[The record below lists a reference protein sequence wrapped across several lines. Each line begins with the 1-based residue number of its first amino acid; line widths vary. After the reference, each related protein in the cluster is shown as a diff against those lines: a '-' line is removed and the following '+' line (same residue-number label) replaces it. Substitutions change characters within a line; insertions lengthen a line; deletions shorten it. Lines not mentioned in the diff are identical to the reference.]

1 MTLAKEGKTKT
12 LVQWLMEQIDGEA
25 YRAGTL
31 SGERHPAVSSE
42 LFRMLGGRE
51 RFLSQARALEE
62 DAVLGKSGKIR
73 FEWRDMGGDIKKMD
87 YSVDIM
93 PELCRRMGI
102 EDPRV
107 RQIRYIET
115 LNVWKE
121 KADGT
126 WLARYYEDE
135 ISKLKKGKCSATLQ
149 EEVEDGYLYRC
160 LDEIVNLKESVEKPV
175 FSARIFKNVALREE
189 RLTPS
194 KIFRRKYEGKTLG
207 VLKKYSPYYEDGMKE
222 DELLGAHG
230 ILTYAQTLE
239 WKGALTYMLDET
251 MEIDTSKNRYG
262 TILGAR
268 TLEHAVPVTLVG
280 IKKIFVIENKANYE
294 KMDYKEDVLYIFC
307 HGFFSPKEVRFL
319 KKLNE
324 VAEHGTKF
332 YHWGDLDYGGIRI
345 FNFNKANV
353 FPLLE
358 HYKMGR
364 KDYEAAIAAGAGVPI
379 ESGKREKL
387 RQLDAGDLA
396 ELKECILEHGLEVE
410 QELLV

>member
-42 LFRMLGGRE
+42 IFRMLGGRE
-51 RFLSQARALEE
+51 RFLSQAKALEE

-149 EEVEDGYLYRC
+149 EEVEDGHLYRC
-160 LDEIVNLKESVEKPV
+160 LDEIVHLEEPIEKPV
-175 FSARIFKNVALREE
+175 FSARVFKNVAVSEE

-194 KIFRRKYEGKTLG
+194 KIFRRRYEGKTLG
-207 VLKKYSPYYEDGMKE
+207 VLKKYSPYYEDGMKD
-222 DELLGAHG
+222 DEVLGVHG

-239 WKGALTYMLDET
+239 WKGALTYVLDET
-251 MEIDTSKNRYG
+251 IEIDTSKNRYG
-262 TILGAR
+262 TILGAQ
-268 TLEHAVPVTLVG
+268 TLEHAVPGSLAG
-280 IKKIFVIENKANYE
+280 IKKIFIIENKANYE
-294 KMDYKEDVLYIFC
+294 KMNYKEDELYIFC

-324 VAEHGTKF
+324 LADGETKF

-345 FNFNKANV
+345 FNFNHENV

-358 HYKMGR
+358 PYKMGR
-364 KDYEAAIAAGAGVPI
+364 KDYETAIAVGAGVPI

-387 RQLDAGDLA
+387 KQLDAGVLV
-396 ELKECILEHGLEVE
+396 ELKECILEYGLEIE
-410 QELLV
+410 QELLI